1 MRMTRRQLLKGFGAT
16 TFLAATGALSLAA
29 RRAAAFTPSG
39 RSLVLVN
46 LSGGNDYLN
55 TLVPTD
61 DVGADQR
68 SVYEARRPDLAIP
81 LAALDATRIA
91 PCAVLGA
98 GLALHPQM
106 TELAALFDEGKL
118 AIVNGVGYPNH
129 SLSHFEAEAVWWAGD
144 PLPQGTGWMG
154 RYLDTSLPLDV
165 THAIA
170 FGGEVS
176 ATFLAQNA
184 DALGLREVA
193 RFGLPDDPLFEF
205 RDLERRRGV
214 WTDAYAAARAAG
226 APAARIARS
235 GANLV
240 AKAELFETIEVNG
253 WGSRNENG
261 ESPLAASLQQV
272 AALLRHDDRNRDMP
286 SQQTGLSFFHTQIGG
301 FDTHS
306 QQGRDDPAAT
316 HPRLVRA
323 LSQALTRFQRDLEE
337 LGIADRVVTLV
348 YSEFG
353 RRIQQNDSGDTAGT
367 DHGTANAMFLMGDAA
382 VVRGGCHGQ
391 VPVLADPDRSGNLR
405 VHVDFRSVYASVIGD
420 WLGVD
425 PEPLLGPFAPLPLFV

>member
-1 MRMTRRQLLKGFGAT
+1 MLLTRRHFLTAAGAS
-16 TFLAATGALSLAA
+16 TFLAATGTLSLAA
-29 RRAAAFTPSG
+29 RRAAAATPNG
-39 RSLVLVN
+39 RSLVLIN

-55 TLVPTD
+55 TIVPTD

-68 SVYEARRPDLAIP
+68 SVYEERRPDLAIP

-106 TELAALFDEGKL
+106 AELVPIFDEGKL

-129 SLSHFEAEAVWWAGD
+129 SLSHFEAEAVWWAGE

-170 FGGEVS
+170 FGGEVN

-184 DALGLREVA
+184 DALGLRDVA

-205 RDLERRRGV
+205 RDLDRRRGV
-214 WTDAYAAARAAG
+214 WTAAYDAPRTPRS
-226 APAARIARS
+226 PAARVARS

-240 AKAELFETIEVNG
+240 AKSELFETIEVNG

-261 ESPLAASLQQV
+261 ESPLAAQLQQV
-272 AALLRHDDRNRDMP
+272 AAILRHDALHTGSP
-286 SQQTGLSFFHTQIGG
+286 AQQTGLSFFHAQLGG

-306 QQGRDDPAAT
+306 QQGRDDPADT

-323 LSQALTRFQRDLEE
+323 LAQAMARFQRDLED
-337 LGIADRVVTLV
+337 LGLADRVVTLV

-353 RRIQQNDSGDTAGT
+353 RRIQQNDSGQTAGT
-367 DHGTANAMFLMGDAA
+367 DHGTANALFLMGDPA
-382 VVRGGCHGQ
+382 VLRGGCHGQ
-391 VPVLADPDRSGNLR
+391 VPVLSDPDRFDNMR
-405 VHVDFRSVYASVIGD
+405 MHVDFRSVYASVIGD
-420 WLGVD
+420 WLEVD
-425 PEPLLGPFAPLPLFV
+425 PEPLLGAFAPLPLFV